1 MAKPTLRII
10 HGDGGVCP
18 PWLDFP
24 PTVVARSPFDKGAI
38 CRFRMSREDA
48 MKAAAAH
55 RRQPIWELWSIVL
68 GEPPPVPNVKT
79 WGLNVPAEEGLI
91 TLVEAHACFRGICR
105 ALAED
110 DNGEN
115 VVAYILKP
123 RFFYGYVTNLVS
135 TAVKH
140 ATPEGLLFAVYAR
153 LDMPW
158 DAQGA
163 TVGVVT
169 HGGFVESDP
178 ANPLLPED
186 HASRYTERLW

>member
-1 MAKPTLRII
+1 MEMVGYVLLGLTSRLLLSRGLLLIR
-10 HGDGGVCP
+10 G
-18 PWLDFP
+18 
-24 PTVVARSPFDKGAI
+24 TI

-55 RRQPIWELWSIVL
+55 RRQPIWEIWSIVL
-68 GEPPPVPNVKT
+68 GEPPPVPNVRT

-91 TLVEAHACFRGICR
+91 ALVEAHACFRGICR

-123 RFFYGYVTNLVS
+123 RFFYEYRANLVS
-135 TAVKH
+135 TAVKLTVP
-140 ATPEGLLFAVYAR
+140 AGLLFAVYVR
-153 LDMPW
+153 IDIPW
-158 DAQGA
+158 DAQRKG

-169 HGGFVESDP
+169 HGGFVEADPSD
-178 ANPLLPED
+178 PLLPED
-186 HASRYTERLW
+186 HASRYTQRLW